1 MNPEYLFWM
10 DGKVVGFVSVFQNS
24 KRNIM
29 VKDFAL
35 EKMET
40 AKDLKKNI
48 IKDFWVTETI
58 VSPHN
63 NPVVERYMV
72 VGDKM
77 VLIDE
82 NDEKWREIMDYMAP
96 DLSRTHVHG
105 VGKEYSSGEQKAHG
119 WQFLQRIENLQEE
132 AARQGMVTTFDLS
145 EEMLKKME
153 YTSPQNN
160 FIKGARSVTQKEE
173 TRYLQAQQNVLE

>member
-29 VKDFAL
+29 VRDFAL

-40 AKDLKKNI
+40 AKDLKKHI

-77 VLIDE
+77 
-82 NDEKWREIMDYMAP
+82 A
-96 DLSRTHVHG
+96 
-105 VGKEYSSGEQKAHG
+105 
-119 WQFLQRIENLQEE
+119 
-132 AARQGMVTTFDLS
+132 
-145 EEMLKKME
+145 
-153 YTSPQNN
+153 
-160 FIKGARSVTQKEE
+160 
-173 TRYLQAQQNVLE
+173 